1 MSFGVR
7 ANIIVSCA
15 GTTHAEHAARSMSDL
30 LAASKLETAAVA
42 EAGSRLLRHVL
53 EKILDLCGFFDLI
66 NLAPSSRAQPHRRHG
81 SRPSFLGSR
90 QIRAVIDRRCRVRWF
105 LDRIEN
111 AGKVS
116 A

>member
-42 EAGSRLLRHVL
+42 EAGSRLLRRVL

-66 NLAPSSRAQPHRRHG
+66 NLAPSSRARRRHG
-81 SRPSFLGSR
+81 SRPSFRGSR
-90 QIRAVIDRRCRVRWF
+90 QSRAATDRRCRARSF

-111 AGKVS
+111 AAKVS